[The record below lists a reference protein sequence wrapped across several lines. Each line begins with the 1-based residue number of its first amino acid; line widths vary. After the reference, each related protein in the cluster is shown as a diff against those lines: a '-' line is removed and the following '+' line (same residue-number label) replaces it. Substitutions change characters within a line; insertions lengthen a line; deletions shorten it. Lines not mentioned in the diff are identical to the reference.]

1 MFTCAGGDVLVHGCV
16 RVVARSAAAVGV
28 YGERGRALDVEALLV
43 KRSWCL
49 RLCVCRTDLP
59 CVWSSVLA
67 CSRGQWARCACG
79 EACACACMEERVCA

>member
-1 MFTCAGGDVLVHGCV
+1 MCTCAGGDVLVHGCV

-49 RLCVCRTDLP
+49 RLCVRHCVSHRLALCVVECACLFTRTVGEM
-59 CVWSSVLA
+59 CVW
-67 CSRGQWARCACG
+67 
-79 EACACACMEERVCA
+79 